1 MEIMDPSDYGRG
13 MRRRG
18 IGGLSRGMNSRM
30 AMGRPAYPTPMRGQN
45 FDLPSRPMGMQDPMG
60 GYQPAP
66 PPSMGGMAAYTP
78 PGQMP
83 AQAAAQPIG
92 APGYRP
98 PAMGMDFSV
107 GAPGTSLGQP
117 AQPYQNLKM
126 GGMGGMGGMRYT
138 PPGQNIGQPASDPR
152 QQQEMKR
159 SQQAFND
166 ARVSMPAGQQFQP
179 PREQAPLINQ
189 APQFDPRMIQ
199 RDMPSAP
206 RELPGYATPMSAPPP
221 PTLGMAQSPGDVS
234 GHFADIQNRYGL
246 TDEETNAAVESKGQ
260 SLAGRPPVQGATTYS
275 GQPMGAQQ
283 QPTGQPMALPGY
295 AAPPSPTPPPP
306 PQINIEG
313 ASPPQQFSA
322 GPDAGPQ
329 VSMPQGPPPFQNI
342 SQPSPPP
349 PQQFSPGPLGQ
360 PQQQAGPQAQGGAK
374 WTMEIK
380 PSGGMYGGG
389 IIGLAQGGVVP
400 GYFLGNLIRK
410 VGKAAAKIAPL
421 AVGFIPGIGG
431 LAAPLQGLIGGAA
444 KGVSDLAQ
452 NDWDFDALNVDSI
465 LQHGMGAA
473 FMAKAQQDP
482 EWAIKNRNKIEAME
496 KLSSGQAG
504 GQGTSATA
512 NRMMP
517 PTAGSPGA
525 SGARGGSGSAG
536 VITDVE
542 QGAAQKYNMFN
553 QLTGKAGG
561 GQVGSLYAMR
571 RFGGGPIK
579 GYQEGGEFEDEM
591 DEPRYRPPPRRRT
604 SRRRSSRAEQEAARR
619 REAERAEEARM
630 AEDIEPALPAT
641 IAAPPPPPPPPPR
654 RKGSE
659 EEYVEDIE
667 PALPATVA
675 ALRPPPP
682 PAPPPVAPW
691 QPPADP
697 GTEGESEPEQIYTPP
712 PPAPPPVVDEVAPWQ
727 LPPDPGAEGETL
739 PDEIYS
745 AAPNTAANYAPEP
758 WQLPP
763 DPSLTGGDASTDA
776 SSAAAAEAAA
786 EAINA
791 KQRQEAADYAMR
803 NKDYSNLSFEE
814 EVARQKK
821 EKQTEAKQELIATNQ
836 LDPDD
841 KGEQVEEMGEPDE
854 QDLYT
859 IDDKKAADMKKDAG
873 VTPSGKL
880 DLNTGEVTRNEEYIA
895 ANTAP
900 PLPPPPP
907 PPPVPETFAPAPTM
921 EPASGGLFGAPTERQ
936 NVNMFEG
943 ASGFDPFNMPTQASQ
958 FANAD
963 PRMEAMLNRMNTE
976 PAALRKLEQPKK
988 EDTKAKG
995 KAEGGVVE
1003 SMQEMPEVMEMLQ
1016 MALQAPDDPQSQEII
1031 STLMEAFGE
1040 EDFQKLVASL
1050 QAGPSQG
1057 IAPPMQSGGKIPGNG
1072 DAMADDIRLT
1082 ADAGT
1087 SNAQDI
1093 DISSG
1098 EFVVAGDVVS
1108 HLGSGNTDRGANVLS
1123 QFQEDVRVN
1132 RTGSP
1137 EQAPPIDLEEVLPG
1151 TYGERYA

>member
-1 MEIMDPSDYGRG
+1 MEIESNYGRG

-18 IGGLSRGMNSRM
+18 IGGLSRGMDPRM
-30 AMGRPAYPTPMRGQN
+30 AMGRQAYPTPMRGQN

-60 GYQPAP
+60 GYQPTP
-66 PPSMGGMAAYTP
+66 PPSMGGIAAYTP

-98 PAMGMDFSV
+98 PATGTALGMDFSV

-117 AQPYQNLKM
+117 A
-126 GGMGGMGGMRYT
+126 
-138 PPGQNIGQPASDPR
+138 SDPR

-159 SQQAFND
+159 SA
-166 ARVSMPAGQQFQP
+166 MGGMGGQP
-179 PREQAPLINQ
+179 I
-189 APQFDPRMIQ
+189 
-199 RDMPSAP
+199 
-206 RELPGYATPMSAPPP
+206 GAPPP
-221 PTLGMAQSPGDVS
+221 SMGGYGGGPMGGPSMGGPMGGPSMGGPMGGPSMGGPMGGPSMGGPGDVS
-234 GHFADIQNRYGL
+234 GNRADIQARYGL
-246 TDEETNAAVESKGQ
+246 SEEETTAAIESQGQ
-260 SLAGRPPVQGATTYS
+260 SLAGRPPAGDPSPGPTGGPEGAPPSMGGYGGGPMGGPEGAPPSMGGYGGGPMGGPEGAPPSFGGPGDVSGHRADIQARYGLSEAETTAAIESQGQSLSGRSAAKGATTYG
-275 GQPMGAQQ
+275 GQPMGGQPRELATGTLGGQMGGGLMPVNQPSMGGPSMGGYQPIGAPPAMSGYATPPSTSVQPPAAGMDWPPPITAQPVGGGQ
-283 QPTGQPMALPGY
+283 QPQMLAGTQQIPTGPRESGILGQP
-295 AAPPSPTPPPP
+295 SFTPPPS
-306 PQINIEG
+306 
-313 ASPPQQFSA
+313 ASGF
-322 GPDAGPQ
+322 
-329 VSMPQGPPPFQNI
+329 
-342 SQPSPPP
+342 
-349 PQQFSPGPLGQ
+349 
-360 PQQQAGPQAQGGAK
+360 
-374 WTMEIK
+374 
-380 PSGGMYGGG
+380 YGGG

-400 GYFLGNLIRK
+400 GYFLGNLISK
-410 VGKAAAKIAPL
+410 VGKAAAKLAPL

-452 NDWDFDALNVDSI
+452 NDWNFDALNVDSI
-465 LQHGMGAA
+465 LQQGMGAA

-496 KLSSGQAG
+496 NLSSGQAG

-591 DEPRYRPPPRRRT
+591 DEPRYRPPPPRRT
-604 SRRRSSRAEQEAARR
+604 SRRRSSRAQQEAARR
-619 REAERAEEARM
+619 REAERAEEARV
-630 AEDIEPALPAT
+630 A
-641 IAAPPPPPPPPPR
+641 
-654 RKGSE
+654 
-659 EEYVEDIE
+659 EDIE

-682 PAPPPVAPW
+682 PAPPPVVPW
-691 QPPADP
+691 QP
-697 GTEGESEPEQIYTPP
+697 
-712 PPAPPPVVDEVAPWQ
+712 
-727 LPPDPGAEGETL
+727 PPDPGAEGETL

-900 PLPPPPP
+900 PLPP

-1087 SNAQDI
+1087 PNAQDI